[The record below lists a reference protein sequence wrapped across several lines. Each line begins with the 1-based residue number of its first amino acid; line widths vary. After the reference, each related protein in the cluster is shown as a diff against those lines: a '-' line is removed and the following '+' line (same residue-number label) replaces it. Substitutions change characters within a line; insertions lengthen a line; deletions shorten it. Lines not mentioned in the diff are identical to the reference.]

1 VSDESFDDQQDS
13 PNWRRELEEKARRA
27 DDLEAQLA
35 EVKRQQAFNEAGI
48 TSANPAYKYFTK
60 GYDGEMTVDAIKVA
74 ATEAGVLQTNQ
85 QASTQQDSPMLSQY
99 DRIANASKAPP
110 RRRPPTWSKASTRRR
125 PSKNHGPHELPQ
137 RPAHRTGLPHHLE
150 PAVTPTIGWAG
161 LTRTM
166 REGESYGR

>member
-1 VSDESFDDQQDS
+1 MSDEGFDDQQDS

-85 QASTQQDSPMLSQY
+85 QASAQQDSPMLSQY
-99 DRIANASKAPP
+99 DRIANASEGATPAPTTDLVEGINQAQTVEEVMALMSSHNDP
-110 RRRPPTWSKASTRRR
+110 
-125 PSKNHGPHELPQ
+125 
-137 RPAHRTGLPHHLE
+137 RTGQ
-150 PAVTPTIGWAG
+150 AF
-161 LTRTM
+161 RTTWNQQ
-166 REGESYGR
+166 